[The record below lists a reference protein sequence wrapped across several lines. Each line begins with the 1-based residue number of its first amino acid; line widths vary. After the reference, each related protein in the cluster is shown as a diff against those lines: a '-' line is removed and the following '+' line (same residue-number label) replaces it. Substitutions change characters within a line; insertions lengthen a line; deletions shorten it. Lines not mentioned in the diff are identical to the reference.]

1 MAPFEPTEISRGQP
15 VAWVTLG
22 TVLYLESGLRSIWPQ
37 VLAASQALLQRPWAA
52 GIKEVRRWDEPH
64 WRGWD
69 PRDVPGFLE
78 ELQKMGPT
86 RPPWR
91 VKVADQ
97 AKFSTVSIDWQDVP
111 AAQGQYP
118 RASWLRV
125 RLPLGTSAEEL
136 FQTTMELV
144 GLLPVQQGRAGYM
157 CRE

>member
-1 MAPFEPTEISRGQP
+1 
-15 VAWVTLG
+15 
-22 TVLYLESGLRSIWPQ
+22 
-37 VLAASQALLQRPWAA
+37 
-52 GIKEVRRWDEPH
+52 
-64 WRGWD
+64 
-69 PRDVPGFLE
+69 
-78 ELQKMGPT
+78 MGPT